1 MARLREFDTDLAL
14 EAAMQTFWLNGY
26 KATSLADL
34 MTAMGLKKGS
44 IYKAFKDK
52 HSLFILALRQYL
64 DQSNALCRKYL
75 ENGVSPKAGVSNLL
89 HNIICDRGN
98 DKNRRG
104 CFMLNSV
111 VELAPHD
118 EEVRKIFDT
127 HLSYMQRI
135 LTKAIIKGQSLG
147 EFRTD
152 IPPEDLSLI
161 VLDFL
166 QGLVTR
172 SKGSVSVESLN
183 KQVDYILKM
192 IAA

>member
-1 MARLREFDTDLAL
+1 MARLREFDTEVAL
-14 EAAMQTFWLNGY
+14 DAAMQTFWLHGY

-34 MTAMGLKKGS
+34 MAAMGLKKGS

-52 HSLFILALRQYL
+52 HSLFILTLRQYL
-64 DQSNALCRKYL
+64 DQSNSFCSKYL
-75 ENGVSPKAGVSNLL
+75 HNAVSPKAGISDLLYSIVSE
-89 HNIICDRGN
+89 RGN
-98 DKNRRG
+98 DEKRRG

-111 VELAPHD
+111 MELAPHD
-118 EEVRKIFDT
+118 EEVRKIFDA
-127 HLSYMQRI
+127 HLSHMQMI
-135 LTKAIIKGQSLG
+135 LTRAIAKGQSLG

-172 SKGSVSVESLN
+172 SKSSVSVASLQ
-183 KQVDYILKM
+183 KQVDYLLKM
-192 IAA
+192 ITI

>member
-1 MARLREFDTDLAL
+1 MARLREFDTEVAL
-14 EAAMQTFWLNGY
+14 DAAMQTFWLHGY

-34 MTAMGLKKGS
+34 MAAMGLKKGS

-52 HSLFILALRQYL
+52 HSLFILTLRQYL
-64 DQSNALCRKYL
+64 DQSNSFCSKYL
-75 ENGVSPKAGVSNLL
+75 HNAVSPKAGISDLLYSIVSE
-89 HNIICDRGN
+89 RGN
-98 DKNRRG
+98 DEKRRG

-111 VELAPHD
+111 MELAPHD
-118 EEVRKIFDT
+118 EEVRKIFDA
-127 HLSYMQRI
+127 HLSHMQMI
-135 LTKAIIKGQSLG
+135 LARAIAKGQSLG

-172 SKGSVSVESLN
+172 SKSSVSVASLQ
-183 KQVDYILKM
+183 KQVDYLLKM
-192 IAA
+192 ITI